1 LYTTLAFA
9 AGNVGLVNSTPSHV
23 DGTARKSSGVRWF
36 TGRTAYE
43 STPVRHIPRIAPR
56 RISAERS
63 RHRGPPLE
71 RARAIATRTAV
82 TTEQFATATRRQHDV
97 ASRASLRVAL

>member
-1 LYTTLAFA
+1 MYTTLAFA

-23 DGTARKSSGVRWF
+23 FGTARKSLGWTWF

-43 STPVRHIPRIAPR
+43 SAPVRHTPARIASSR
-56 RISAERS
+56 TSAERT

-71 RARAIATRTAV
+71 RARAISTRTAV
-82 TTEQFATATRRQHDV
+82 TTERFANTTR
-97 ASRASLRVAL
+97 